1 MLKSNLCDQSEA
13 YIPVKGTI
21 TFAPA
26 PPPAVNSNNNH
37 KKLVFKNCAPF
48 TDCISEIN
56 NTQIDNA
63 KDIYLVMLMYNLM
76 EYSNNYTKTSGN
88 LWQYYRD
95 KNDSTD
101 PGTIKIF
108 MIMIATVLLLNLTK
122 KTQLSQQLVVQ
133 KMSK

>member
-1 MLKSNLCDQSEA
+1 M
-13 YIPVKGTI
+13 
-21 TFAPA
+21 
-26 PPPAVNSNNNH
+26 NSNNNH

-48 TDCISEIN
+48 SDCISEIN

-76 EYSNNYTKTSGN
+76 EYSNDYTKTSGS

-101 PGTIKIF
+101 AGTIKIF
-108 MIMIATVLLLNLTK
+108 MIMITTVLLLNLTK
-122 KTQLSQQLVVQ
+122 KTQLSQKLVVQ

>member
-1 MLKSNLCDQSEA
+1 
-13 YIPVKGTI
+13 
-21 TFAPA
+21 
-26 PPPAVNSNNNH
+26 
-37 KKLVFKNCAPF
+37 
-48 TDCISEIN
+48 
-56 NTQIDNA
+56 
-63 KDIYLVMLMYNLM
+63 M

-101 PGTIKIF
+101 AGTIKIF